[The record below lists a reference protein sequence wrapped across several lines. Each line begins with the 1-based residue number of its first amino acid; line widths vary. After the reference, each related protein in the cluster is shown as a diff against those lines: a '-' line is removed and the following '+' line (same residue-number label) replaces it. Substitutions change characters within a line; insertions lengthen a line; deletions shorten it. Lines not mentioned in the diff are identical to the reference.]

1 MKYIIEDNGTSL
13 TILRYPDGNLRDAK
27 VVMDFDMDDFHSRES
42 MLAKALVELRFLM
55 EG

>member
-13 TILRYPDGNLRDAK
+13 TILRYADGDLKNAK
-27 VVMDFDMDDFHSRES
+27 VVMDFDMDNFHSRES
-42 MLAKALVELRFLM
+42 MIAKAMIELRFLM